1 MFNITVV
8 DIERR
13 PTVLE
18 TLAPLAN
25 HAKVTYVDP
34 QDTDAL
40 LALLPETDAIIV
52 RLYPTD
58 RELMSKAPRLKG
70 IIKVGVGVDNID
82 VNAATELGIHVA
94 ISPGN
99 HISVAETAVLLMLAV
114 SRNLIY
120 LNKNAH
126 PDAAKAGKELCDK
139 TLGLVGFGRIGAH
152 VAQIATGFGMKVQ
165 VSDPYITEQMKKDYP
180 YTFTSFETV
189 LATSDFISL
198 HCPSTPETFHMIGE
212 KEFAAMKDDAIIVNT
227 ARGAVID
234 EAALV
239 TALKNNVIGGAGLDV
254 VENEPLT
261 DANPLLH
268 LDNVI
273 VTPHKLIQTVDS
285 FVRQTTSVL
294 EAGVA
299 FAKGEEPAYC
309 INKNKIDP
317 GKDRMKR

>member
-1 MFNITVV
+1 MFTVTVV

-13 PTVLE
+13 PVVLE
-18 TLAPLAN
+18 TLAPLAEY
-25 HAKVTYVDP
+25 AAVTYVDP
-34 QDTDAL
+34 QDKAAL
-40 LALLPETDAIIV
+40 LALLPETDALVV

-58 RELMSKAPRLKG
+58 RDLMEKAPRLKG

-82 VNAATELGIHVA
+82 VNAATDLGIYVA

-120 LNKNAH
+120 LNKNAR
-126 PDAAKAGKELCDK
+126 PDAAKAGKELYGK

-152 VAQIATGFGMKVQ
+152 VAHIATGFGMTVQ
-165 VSDPYITEQMKKDYP
+165 VSDPYLAAEMKKQYP
-180 YTFTSFETV
+180 YTFASFDQV
-189 LATSDFISL
+189 IATSDFISL
-198 HCPSTPETFHMIGE
+198 HCPATPETRHMIG
-212 KEFAAMKDDAIIVNT
+212 KEQFAAMKRDAIIVNT

-239 TALKNNVIGGAGLDV
+239 EALKNNVIGGAGLDV

-261 DANPLLH
+261 EANPLLA

-285 FVRQTTSVL
+285 FIRQTTSVL
-294 EAGVA
+294 EAA
-299 FAKGEEPAYC
+299 ISLAKGEVPANA
-309 INKNKIDP
+309 INTAKIAPEKN
-317 GKDRMKR
+317 RMKH